1 MRKVVKKMNE
11 QLAEFQKKFDD
22 LEQLTLA
29 MGAAIIDMEKRMKEL
44 EKRFDMLGETNNAL
58 VSALKMLSK

>member
-1 MRKVVKKMNE
+1 MNE
-11 QLAEFQKKFDD
+11 QLEELRKKFDD
-22 LEQLTLA
+22 LEELTLSMGMA
-29 MGAAIIDMEKRMKEL
+29 MVAMDKKIHDL

>member
-1 MRKVVKKMNE
+1 MNE
-11 QLAEFQKKFDD
+11 QLEELQKKFDA

-29 MGAAIIDMEKRMKEL
+29 MGAAIIDMEKRIKET

>member
-1 MRKVVKKMNE
+1 MNE
-11 QLAEFQKKFDD
+11 QLAELQKKFDD
-22 LEQLTLA
+22 LEELTLSMGMA
-29 MGAAIIDMEKRMKEL
+29 MVAMDKKIHEL

>member
-1 MRKVVKKMNE
+1 MVKKMNE
-11 QLAEFQKKFDD
+11 QLEELQKKFDA

-29 MGAAIIDMEKRMKEL
+29 MCAAIIDMEKRIKET

>member
-1 MRKVVKKMNE
+1 MNE
-11 QLAEFQKKFDD
+11 QFEELQKKFDA

-29 MGAAIIDMEKRMKEL
+29 MGAAIIEMEKRTKDL
-44 EKRFDMLGETNNAL
+44 EKRFDMLGETNTAL

>member
-1 MRKVVKKMNE
+1 MNE
-11 QLAEFQKKFDD
+11 QFEELQKKFDA

-29 MGAAIIDMEKRMKEL
+29 MGAAIIEMEKRTKEL
-44 EKRFDMLGETNNAL
+44 EKRFDMLGETNTAL